1 MIGKI
6 EKERNRIW
14 GEIKSSAM
22 FSLKHS
28 LDIGNWQVE
37 CLIYKSQVPDI
48 DSRDL
53 VLRAIKL

>member
-53 VLRAIKL
+53 V